1 MGLDTSRD
9 RTLWRDRALL
19 ELNVAVLHSYEK
31 AGVTMMDHHA
41 SAHAFDKFEALENQA
56 GRGVTLFHKD
66 HWQDIELTPAYRAQP
81 DAWKEDDGW
90 RH

>member
-41 SAHAFDKFEALENQA
+41 S
-56 GRGVTLFHKD
+56 GRAVTLYHKD

>member
-1 MGLDTSRD
+1 
-9 RTLWRDRALL
+9 
-19 ELNVAVLHSYEK
+19 
-31 AGVTMMDHHA
+31 MMDHHA
-41 SAHAFDKFEALENQA
+41 S
-56 GRGVTLFHKD
+56 GRAVTLFHKD

>member
-31 AGVTMMDHHA
+31 AGVTPREWVDRMATTFAD
-41 SAHAFDKFEALENQA
+41 
-56 GRGVTLFHKD
+56 
-66 HWQDIELTPAYRAQP
+66 Y
-81 DAWKEDDGW
+81 
-90 RH
+90 